1 MSLILNIDTAQEI
14 AQISVAQNGHVLG
27 GASNDEQREHAAFVQ
42 PAIQSLM
49 TRLGLAMGDLNAVA
63 LSIGPGSYTGL
74 RVGMASAKGICY
86 TLKIPLIGVGTLEL
100 MAHAAQLDSPDFDQW
115 CPMIDA
121 RRQEVYTAV
130 YDRDLR
136 PVLPPQAMILDTESF
151 GDFIKNQRILFFGSG
166 SFKWEKIIPQAHYQ
180 KGCIFKKILITN
192 FSLANLSNRYFI
204 QEQFINL
211 AYAEPFYLKE
221 FHNSSANLKTQ

>member
-14 AQISVAQNGHVLG
+14 AQVSVAQNGQVLA
-27 GASNDEQREHAAFVQ
+27 GASNEEQREHAAFVQ

-49 TRLGLAMGDLNAVA
+49 ASLNLSMSQLNAVA
-63 LSIGPGSYTGL
+63 ISMGPGSYTGL

-100 MAHAAQLDSPDFDQW
+100 MAYAAQLVEPDFDQW

-130 YDRDLR
+130 YDRDLHAI
-136 PVLPPQAMILDTESF
+136 LPPQAMILDSNSF
-151 GDFIKNQRILFFGSG
+151 SDFIKSQRILFFGSG
-166 SFKWEKIIPQAHYQ
+166 SLKWGKIIPQDEHFSRS
-180 KGCIFKKILITN
+180 IFKKILITN
-192 FSLANLSNRYFI
+192 FSLANLAYRYFI

-221 FHNSSANLKTQ
+221 FHLSSANLKTQ